1 MPDIFVSPEN
11 KTSVEENKQ
20 EKKSKVSEELHAAD
34 KNSLSAFNFNPKNIS
49 FENREKE
56 EKIILMLRQHPIV
69 NLKWF
74 FIGLILFVAPI
85 FIKMTGVLSLLPAGY
100 QLVIIMTW
108 YLVSFAYVI
117 EGFFGWY
124 FNVFFITTR
133 RVIDVD
139 FYNLIDR
146 RVSDAEIDKIQD
158 VSYTTSGPI
167 GTALNFGDI
176 SIQTSGE
183 ARELSFA
190 RVPRPE
196 KVTEILDG
204 LRAKY
209 N

>member
-1 MPDIFVSPEN
+1 MPEIFVSSEKDAP
-11 KTSVEENKQ
+11 
-20 EKKSKVSEELHAAD
+20 EKKEKIEKKIVKEELHPVE
-34 KNSLSAFNFNPKNIS
+34 KNSFSAFNFNPKNVG
-49 FENREKE
+49 FESKDNKEKV
-56 EKIILMLRQHPIV
+56 ILMLRQHPIV
-69 NLKWF
+69 NIKWI
-74 FIGLILFVAPI
+74 FIGILLFIAPA
-85 FIKMTGVLSLLPAGY
+85 FIKMTGILSLLPSGY
-100 QLVIIMTW
+100 PLIITMTW

-146 RVSDAEIDKIQD
+146 RVSDAEIEKIQD
-158 VSYTTSGPI
+158 VSYSTNGPV

-183 ARELSFA
+183 SRELSFE